1 MGHDDY
7 SRIAEYEDEQTVT
20 IQRNRNPIVLFY
32 KQKRIIYVD
41 FSDIKSADEILIYA
55 EKSSALIRQNLP
67 KSVLVLT
74 NVKDMFFN
82 RDVFFKLLGYMK
94 KNDSYIKAYAV
105 VGMSHLMLVFYTALI
120 RFSGRNLKPFTSET
134 DAKEYLSSR

>member
-7 SRIAEYEDEQTVT
+7 DRISEYEDEQTVT

-41 FSDIKSADEILIYA
+41 FSDLKSADEIFIYA

-74 NVKDMFFN
+74 NVSDMFFN
-82 RDVFFKLLGYMK
+82 REVFFKLLAYMK
-94 KNDSYIKAYAV
+94 KNDSYINAYAV
-105 VGMSHLMLVFYTALI
+105 VGMSGLMQVFYTTLI
-120 RFSGRNLKPFTSET
+120 RFSGRNLKPFVSET
-134 DAKEYLSSR
+134 EAKEFLASI

>member
-1 MGHDDY
+1 MGHEDY
-7 SRIAEYEDEQTVT
+7 NRIAEYEDELVVAT
-20 IQRNRNPIVLFY
+20 QRNRNPIVLFY

-41 FSDIKSADEILIYA
+41 FSDLKCADEIFIYA

-74 NVKDMFFN
+74 NVSDMFFN
-82 RDVFFKLLGYMK
+82 RDVFFKMIGYMK

-105 VGMSHLMLVFYTALI
+105 VGMSGIMLVFYNTLI
-120 RFSGRNLKPFTSET
+120 RFSGRNLKPFVSET
-134 DAKEYLSSR
+134 EAKEYLASR